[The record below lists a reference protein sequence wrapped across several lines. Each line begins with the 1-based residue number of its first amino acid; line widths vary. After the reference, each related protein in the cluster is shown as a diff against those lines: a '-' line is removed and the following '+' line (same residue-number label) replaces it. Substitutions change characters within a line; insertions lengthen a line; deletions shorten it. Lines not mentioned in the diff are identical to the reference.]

1 MGLLYYRDV
10 VYNDMKPNW
19 TSPLAGLVYIAAL
32 LVFVEVYHIAVHE
45 KSSKTYSEWIR
56 ALPADI
62 RGQLRDRR

>member
-19 TSPLAGLVYIAAL
+19 TGPLAGLVYIAAM
-32 LVFVEVYHIAVHE
+32 LVFVEVYHLTVHD
-45 KSSKTYSEWIR
+45 KSCKTYSEWIR
-56 ALPADI
+56 TLPKDI